1 MRYMNPYRSSKQW
14 GLAAGLGWSLSLAI
28 TVTLLFVGSGIVR
41 GQGTASAVTAP
52 LAGADGKPLTFEV
65 VSIRPESDGPPRG
78 RAGAPPDSA
87 MAGTTPDG
95 YRQRGM
101 PLLAAIQG
109 AYAPSKGRST
119 FRPSQI
125 EGVPAWALSGI
136 HYDIDARV
144 SEADLPRWKDPA
156 QQPAMMRAM
165 LQAMLADRFKLVAH
179 VETKMVPVYE
189 LLTGR
194 GAPKFKPATTGG
206 LDEIKKKYPNA
217 HQLANGPIVATGP
230 NPGQQ
235 NFFDVSMGE
244 IATMLSTLAG
254 RPILDKTGLTG
265 RYDMSYQMELPP
277 PPQERSAEGIAADFF
292 SSQISTIVQDQLGL
306 KLHATTGPA
315 EMLVIEHVEQ
325 PSVN

>member
-1 MRYMNPYRSSKQW
+1 MLCMTKYTSRKQW
-14 GLAAGLGWSLSLAI
+14 VLAAGLGRKLSLAI
-28 TVTLLFVGSGIVR
+28 TIALLFAGSGIAR
-41 GQGTASAVTAP
+41 GQATASTAAAP
-52 LAGADGKPLTFEV
+52 PTGVDGKPLTFEV
-65 VSIRPESDGPPRG
+65 VSIRPESDARPQG
-78 RAGAPPDSA
+78 RAGAPPDQA

-125 EGVPAWALSGI
+125 EGVPAWAFSGI

-189 LLTGR
+189 LLPGR
-194 GAPKFKPATTGG
+194 GAPKFKPATMGG

-235 NFFDVSMGE
+235 NFFDVSVRE

-265 RYDMSYQMELPP
+265 RYDVSYQMELPP
-277 PPQERSAEGIAADFF
+277 PPQERPAEGIAADFF

-306 KLHATTGPA
+306 KLHATMGPA
-315 EMLVIEHVEQ
+315 EMLVIDHVEQ